1 MTLLN
6 IINMEWM
13 LFLLISGFVIQAIIL
28 LFLTIKMVFL
38 KNNS

>member
-1 MTLLN
+1 MTLL
-6 IINMEWM
+6 NMEWM